1 LQHLI
6 LLIGRC
12 YKQLDFLQYIH
23 HQEQLLQTLQLEW
36 ESKSPVLQKAK
47 SELAIKAPLKPCPN
61 CKAKKPYKR
70 GMYNG

>member
-1 LQHLI
+1 M
-6 LLIGRC
+6 
-12 YKQLDFLQYIH
+12 LDVL